1 MTDANCDL
9 QLPRASTLETML
21 RRGALHFVVVCAL
34 VMPSAA
40 AAQEAAQPDPDS
52 PAGVE
57 YQLPLER
64 ARDKASGPKGPG
76 GGEPKRGASEAD
88 PPPLFG
94 EGIAPE
100 AGSSS
105 GEQGSDSADDGSPS
119 GVGPGD
125 GGRAADGAGAK
136 GDRAD
141 SGRADS
147 VASEAG
153 AGKADG
159 QRSLAQSSTGLGSDL
174 AIPGIALGVL
184 LMGGLLG
191 LAMRRGLG

>member
-9 QLPRASTLETML
+9 QMPRASTLETML
-21 RRGALHFVVVCAL
+21 RRGALHFAVVCAL
-34 VMPSAA
+34 VAPSAA
-40 AAQEAAQPDPDS
+40 AAQEAARPDPDS

-57 YQLPLER
+57 YQLPLDR
-64 ARDKASGPKGPG
+64 ARDEASGPKGPG
-76 GGEPKRGASEAD
+76 GGGPKRGEGKSD
-88 PPPLFG
+88 SPPPLFG

-119 GVGPGD
+119 GVGD
-125 GGRAADGAGAK
+125 GGRDADGAGAN

-141 SGRADS
+141 AGLADS
-147 VASEAG
+147 GASDAG
-153 AGKADG
+153 AGEADG
-159 QRSLAQSSTGLGSDL
+159 QPSVAQSSTGSGSDL

-191 LAMRRGLG
+191 LALRRGLG